1 MLTRVQR
8 GTPVQKKS
16 MSAKRKQTSFS
27 PNFETLEEDSRERQ
41 LETTEFTYNQRS
53 ASRTK
58 NSQTLS
64 HIQIKD
70 SKGKKTRYPQT
81 PKSGIKY
88 TQGMSQK
95 SQKNKS
101 LTLTRGESTERSRS
115 ESRRKCYAC
124 MREENKRSRATTRRN
139 STADG
144 VRRES
149 GKLWKKQLVSLGKN
163 VIRYLREERNELLK
177 MKEQFKEMA
186 TSIEEELVSA
196 LNLLS
201 ENLEKVR
208 VV

>member
-1 MLTRVQR
+1 
-8 GTPVQKKS
+8 
-16 MSAKRKQTSFS
+16 
-27 PNFETLEEDSRERQ
+27 
-41 LETTEFTYNQRS
+41 
-53 ASRTK
+53 
-58 NSQTLS
+58 
-64 HIQIKD
+64 
-70 SKGKKTRYPQT
+70 
-81 PKSGIKY
+81 
-88 TQGMSQK
+88 
-95 SQKNKS
+95 
-101 LTLTRGESTERSRS
+101 
-115 ESRRKCYAC
+115 